1 MSIHPSSTRT
11 SIGALILS
19 LALMSGDIAFSAEPS
34 ELGRA
39 SVVDMSLEPP
49 GTKSITETHPGT
61 AEPDIDNNNLD
72 ERARPADLWER
83 IRNGFAMAEL
93 DSPEVRDNEDFYANR
108 PQHLKRIIERSRR
121 YLFHIVEEVERRGMP
136 AEIALLPII
145 ESAFNPAAYSHRHA
159 AGIWQLI
166 PITGTTYGLKQN
178 WWYDERRDIIG
189 ATRAAL
195 DYLQNLHGMFG
206 DWELALASYNWG
218 EGAVARALAK
228 NRNKGLPTNF
238 RNMKL
243 PPETRNYIPR
253 LIAIKN
259 IVSNPAAFGIELE
272 PLPNERYFEQVPA
285 KRHIDVRLAAWLA
298 DISVDEF
305 KALNPGH
312 NRPVINTDGL
322 DALLIPVDKVEIF
335 AENLRNHDQPF
346 VSWQVYRTRNGDTTE
361 MISKRYGI
369 SPRKLREVNDIG
381 RYGDV
386 MPGQPLLVPGNGSGA
401 GVDDI
406 SMMTSKPARRG
417 LVERHFIHLVRGA
430 DTFHGIARR
439 YRVTVEQIM
448 SWNGNLKYIVIG
460 QKLILKLPA
469 PAGTIPSAPANR
481 STSQKK
487 RA

>member
-1 MSIHPSSTRT
+1 MSISLRRTRT
-11 SIGALILS
+11 SISSLILS
-19 LALMSGDIAFSAEPS
+19 LALMSGDIAFSAGTSEPGGALLPDNS
-34 ELGRA
+34 VELPETK
-39 SVVDMSLEPP
+39 SVVESNFGTTDSDMD
-49 GTKSITETHPGT
+49 TNNMDAHPRST
-61 AEPDIDNNNLD
+61 
-72 ERARPADLWER
+72 DLWGR
-83 IRNGFAMAEL
+83 IRKGFAMAEL
-93 DSPEVRDNEDFYANR
+93 DSKEVLHYEDFYASR
-108 PQHLKRIIERSRR
+108 PTYLKRVIERSRR

-136 AEIALLPII
+136 AEIALLPMI
-145 ESAFNPAAYSHRHA
+145 ESAFNPAAYSNRRA

-195 DYLQNLHGMFG
+195 DYLQNLYSMFG

-218 EGAVARALAK
+218 EGAVGRAVVK
-228 NRNKGLPTNF
+228 NRNKGLPTDF

-259 IVSNPAAFGIELE
+259 IISNPAAFGIELE
-272 PLPNERYFEQVPA
+272 SLPNQPYFEQVSA

-305 KALNPGH
+305 KALNPAH
-312 NRPVINTDGL
+312 NRPVINNDGL

-335 AENLRNHDQPF
+335 AENLRNHDRPF
-346 VSWQVYRTRNGDTTE
+346 VSWQVYRARDGDNAAV
-361 MISKRYGI
+361 ISKRYGI
-369 SPRKLREVNDIG
+369 SLRKLREVNDLG
-381 RYGDV
+381 RSGEV
-386 MPGQPLLVPGNGSGA
+386 IPGQTLLVPGNGSA
-401 GVDDI
+401 GTTDI
-406 SMMTSKPARRG
+406 STMASKPATSR
-417 LVERHFIHLVRGA
+417 LLERHFIHLVGG
-430 DTFHGIARR
+430 DDSLHEIARR
-439 YRVTVEQIM
+439 YGVTVEQIKA
-448 SWNGNLKYIVIG
+448 WNGNPKHLVVG

-469 PAGTIPSAPANR
+469 SIGTTPSAPANR